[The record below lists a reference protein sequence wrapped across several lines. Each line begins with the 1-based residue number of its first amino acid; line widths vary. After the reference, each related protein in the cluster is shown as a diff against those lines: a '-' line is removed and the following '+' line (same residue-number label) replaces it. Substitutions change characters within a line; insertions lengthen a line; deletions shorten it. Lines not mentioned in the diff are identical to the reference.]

1 MNNNN
6 KDNSVQV
13 SNNINN
19 NIIIRLTNIKS
30 LFMSIN
36 ICNIYSTYAF
46 LFLATANNVSIF
58 ESNLNDCKSEK
69 LVFCNKLR

>member
-6 KDNSVQV
+6 KDNNVQV

-30 LFMSIN
+30 LY
-36 ICNIYSTYAF
+36 IYEHKYIVGRQAF
-46 LFLATANNVSIF
+46 ARRYKVS
-58 ESNLNDCKSEK
+58 KM
-69 LVFCNKLR
+69 